1 MTSRFTLKQSLY
13 VRAAMFTADE
23 LRRQKRLGLSD
34 LNEDVLNGLIKQR
47 MHFEGEQ
54 DKMVRSLSIALFLA
68 FVAWSGGDIKIP
80 GTGTSIGG
88 VPAFL
93 ELSLITSAFSVL
105 MLTYAFLSIQMYNAV
120 ISAIA
125 EAVLA
130 KNELDTDLFTAAKVP
145 TWLFIKYAQKAPVN
159 SRSPGFK
166 ISTLGNIYN
175 KLLIGSLTFVM
186 MAALIFAILCILY
199 IAHTGL
205 ADSLAGWSVY
215 LLCIG
220 LIFVA
225 FLSMAANVLEFEH
238 EMDFDILEAI
248 EKHEVDAPE

>member
-1 MTSRFTLKQSLY
+1 MTERYTLKQSLY
-13 VRAAMFTADE
+13 VRANMFTTDE

-34 LNEDVLNGLIKQR
+34 LNEDVLNGLIEQR
-47 MHFEGEQ
+47 IHFEGQQE
-54 DKMVRSLSIALFLA
+54 KMARSLSIALFLA

-93 ELSLITSAFSVL
+93 ELSLISAAFSVL
-105 MLTYAFLSIQMYNAV
+105 MLTYAFLSIQMYNSV

-125 EAVLA
+125 EVVLA
-130 KNELDTDLFTAAKVP
+130 KNELDTDLFAAAKIP
-145 TWLFIKYAQKAPVN
+145 TWLFIKYAQKAPV
-159 SRSPGFK
+159 SGRLPGFK
-166 ISTLGNIYN
+166 ISTLGNIYY
-175 KLLIGSLTFVM
+175 KFLIGSLAFVM
-186 MAALIFAILCILY
+186 LAILIFAIICILY

-205 ADSLAGWSVY
+205 SGSVAGWSVY

-225 FLSMAANVLEFEH
+225 FISMAANVFEFEH
-238 EMDFDILEAI
+238 EMDFDILEPG
-248 EKHEVDAPE
+248 EKHETDAPE